1 MEKIAIVTGGTR
13 GIGKAISIEL
23 TKNGYRV
30 FAVYANNHEAA
41 RQFKEEFNIDVVSCD
56 VSDYKQCE
64 TVVSNIKNQC
74 KSYVSVIVNNAGI
87 TRDRMFH
94 KMSSSE
100 WNDVITTNLSSVF
113 NMTRAVVEDMRENS
127 FGRIINMSSVNGLK
141 GQIGQVNYSA
151 AKAGIIG
158 FTKALAQEVASKG
171 ITVNAI
177 APGYIDTEMT
187 MCIKQE
193 IRESI
198 TKTIPVGRFGDVE
211 EIANTVLFLLSEKSS
226 FITGATLSV
235 NGGQY
240 L

>member
-1 MEKIAIVTGGTR
+1 MKKIALVTGGTR
-13 GIGKAISIEL
+13 GIGKAISVEL
-23 TKNGYRV
+23 VNNGYQV

-41 RQFKEEFNIDVVSCD
+41 KQLKDQFGINVTSCD
-56 VSDYKQCE
+56 VSDYHQCEQVVAEIKKQCGH
-64 TVVSNIKNQC
+64 
-74 KSYVSVIVNNAGI
+74 YVSVLVNNAGI

-94 KMSSSE
+94 KMSISE
-100 WNDVITTNLSSVF
+100 WNDVISTNLNSVF
-113 NMTRAVVEDMRENS
+113 NMTKAVIEDMRENC
-127 FGRIINMSSVNGLK
+127 FGRIINMSSVNGIK

-158 FTKALAQEVASKG
+158 FTKALAQEVANKG

-187 MCIKQE
+187 TCIKQE
-193 IRESI
+193 IRGSI
-198 TKTIPVGRFGDVE
+198 TKTIPVGRFGHVE
-211 EIANTVLFLLSEKSS
+211 EIANTVLFLLNEKSS
-226 FITGATLSV
+226 FITGSTLNI